1 MVKVVLDTNV
11 LISGLL
17 WEGLPNRILT
27 LIKQGEVTL
36 CLSPEIVEEV
46 EAVIKRDKFKGRVR
60 ELETKVGELVS
71 SILAQANI
79 YSTEGTIEA
88 IEEDPDD
95 NMFLSCALYA
105 GAEYIVSG
113 DKHLLDLGFYSG
125 IKIFSPREFL
135 DEIMTE

>member
-1 MVKVVLDTNV
+1 M
-11 LISGLL
+11 SGLL

-27 LIKQGEVTL
+27 LIRQGEVTL

-46 EAVIKRDKFKGRVR
+46 EEVIKRDKFKRRVR

-71 SILAQANI
+71 SILAHAKI
-79 YSTEGTIEA
+79 YSTEDTIEA

-113 DKHLLDLGFYSG
+113 DKHLLNLGFYG
-125 IKIFSPREFL
+125 GVRIFSPREFL
-135 DEIMTE
+135 DEIMTERT